1 MFSST
6 STCHCRYRRVNTE
19 QKTQNKKQVKHLIQ
33 HGCGSLFFFNVF
45 LNFSALLLLLLQ
57 LALFVLQLCVQAA
70 TVTLELQPGR
80 KDTPRCV
87 MCDNLTILS
96 GEV

>member
-1 MFSST
+1 MA
-6 STCHCRYRRVNTE
+6 
-19 QKTQNKKQVKHLIQ
+19 QNKKQVKYLIQ
-33 HGCGSLFFFNVF
+33 LGCGSLLFFNVF

-70 TVTLELQPGR
+70 TLTLELQPGR

-87 MCDNLTILS
+87 M
-96 GEV
+96 